1 MLYPIEA
8 YDKHGLLKPSGM
20 LWLALAYSAKAW
32 LIFLM
37 AGASRAQGAQI
48 LEVIYPLR
56 DHLYVGMGMGLP
68 ALLLMWL
75 SGQRHKQNQW
85 ITAIWQQG
93 KVILLFAYLADGL
106 SQGYQLALSQGA
118 FRWPQAVNL
127 LLTLWLSAYLM
138 RSTRVRNTFADQPD
152 KG

>member
-32 LIFLM
+32 LVFLM
-37 AGASRAQGAQI
+37 AGASRTQGAQI
-48 LEVIYPLR
+48 LEVIYPHR
-56 DHLYVGMGMGLP
+56 EHLYLAMGMGLP
-68 ALLLMWL
+68 AMLLMWL
-75 SGQRHKQNQW
+75 SGQRHKKNQW

-93 KVILLFAYLADGL
+93 KWILLLAYLADGL
-106 SQGYQLALSQGA
+106 AQLYQLVLSQGA
-118 FRWPQAVNL
+118 FRWPLAVNL
-127 LLTLWLSAYLM
+127 LLTLWISAYLL
-138 RSTRVRNTFADQPD
+138 RSTRVRNTFADQPE